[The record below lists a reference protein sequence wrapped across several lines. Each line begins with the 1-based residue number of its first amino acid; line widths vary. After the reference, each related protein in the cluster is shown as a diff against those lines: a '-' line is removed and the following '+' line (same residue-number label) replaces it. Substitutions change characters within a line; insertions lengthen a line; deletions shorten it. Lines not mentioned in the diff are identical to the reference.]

1 MTQTPPQPLRV
12 VAVSGTLS
20 SPSKTDALVDA
31 VLDELALVLPIERHV
46 IRVSELGPLF
56 AGALT
61 RDQLDERVER
71 ELRAVEGADLLIA
84 ASPVYRASFTGL
96 FKHFFDFV
104 EQYALVDAVL
114 DELALVLPIER
125 HVIRVSELGPL
136 FAGALTRDQ
145 LDERVERELRAVEGA
160 DLLIAASPVYRASFT
175 GLFKHF
181 FDFVEQYA
189 LVDVPVLLAATG
201 GSERHALILEHSLRP
216 LFGFFQALTL
226 PLGVYAHASDFT
238 DRRVTAPLLQE
249 RIRAAIARGLPLVRS
264 SVDEKRR
271 IERAVS
277 GVGDE
282 LDALPTP
289 TAQDAA
295 PVRLYS

>member
-1 MTQTPPQPLRV
+1 MTQTPPLRV

-20 SPSKTDALVDA
+20 TPSKTDALVDA
-31 VLDELALVLPIERHV
+31 ILDELALVMPIERHV

-61 RDQLDERVER
+61 RDQLDARVER
-71 ELRAVEGADLLIA
+71 ELRAIEGADLLIA

-96 FKHFFDFV
+96 FKH
-104 EQYALVDAVL
+104 L
-114 DELALVLPIER
+114 
-125 HVIRVSELGPL
+125 
-136 FAGALTRDQ
+136 
-145 LDERVERELRAVEGA
+145 
-160 DLLIAASPVYRASFT
+160 
-175 GLFKHF
+175 

-249 RIRAAIARGLPLVRS
+249 RIRNAIARGLPLIRS
-264 SVDEKRR
+264 STAEKRR
-271 IERAVS
+271 IEESLS
-277 GVGDE
+277 GAALDADVDLRTAE
-282 LDALPTP
+282 LDATVPT
-289 TAQDAA
+289 
-295 PVRLYS
+295 RLYS

>member
-20 SPSKTDALVDA
+20 SPSKTD
-31 VLDELALVLPIERHV
+31 
-46 IRVSELGPLF
+46 
-56 AGALT
+56 
-61 RDQLDERVER
+61 
-71 ELRAVEGADLLIA
+71 
-84 ASPVYRASFTGL
+84 
-96 FKHFFDFV
+96 
-104 EQYALVDAVL
+104 ALVDAVL

-249 RIRAAIARGLPLVRS
+249 RIRAAIARGLPLIRS

-289 TAQDAA
+289 AAQDAV

>member
-1 MTQTPPQPLRV
+1 MGCMTQTPPQPLRV

-20 SPSKTDALVDA
+20 SPSKTD
-31 VLDELALVLPIERHV
+31 
-46 IRVSELGPLF
+46 
-56 AGALT
+56 
-61 RDQLDERVER
+61 
-71 ELRAVEGADLLIA
+71 
-84 ASPVYRASFTGL
+84 
-96 FKHFFDFV
+96 
-104 EQYALVDAVL
+104 ALVDAVL

-249 RIRAAIARGLPLVRS
+249 RIRAAIARGLPLIRS

-282 LDALPTP
+282 LDALPAP
-289 TAQDAA
+289 AAQDAV
-295 PVRLYS
+295 PVRLFS

>member
-20 SPSKTDALVDA
+20 SPSKTD
-31 VLDELALVLPIERHV
+31 
-46 IRVSELGPLF
+46 
-56 AGALT
+56 
-61 RDQLDERVER
+61 
-71 ELRAVEGADLLIA
+71 
-84 ASPVYRASFTGL
+84 
-96 FKHFFDFV
+96 
-104 EQYALVDAVL
+104 ALVDAVL

-226 PLGVYAHASDFT
+226 PLGLYAHASDFT

-249 RIRAAIARGLPLVRS
+249 RIRAAIARGLPLIRS

>member
-1 MTQTPPQPLRV
+1 MTQTPPLRV

-20 SPSKTDALVDA
+20 TPSKTDALVDA
-31 VLDELALVLPIERHV
+31 ILDELALVMPIERHV

-61 RDQLDERVER
+61 RDQLDARVEG
-71 ELRAVEGADLLIA
+71 ELRAIEGADLLIA

-96 FKHFFDFV
+96 FKH
-104 EQYALVDAVL
+104 L
-114 DELALVLPIER
+114 
-125 HVIRVSELGPL
+125 
-136 FAGALTRDQ
+136 
-145 LDERVERELRAVEGA
+145 
-160 DLLIAASPVYRASFT
+160 
-175 GLFKHF
+175 

-249 RIRAAIARGLPLVRS
+249 RIRNAIARGLPLIRS
-264 SVDEKRR
+264 STAEKRR
-271 IERAVS
+271 IEESLSGTALDAADDLRDVDLRAR
-277 GVGDE
+277 E
-282 LDALPTP
+282 LDATVPT
-289 TAQDAA
+289 
-295 PVRLYS
+295 RLYS